1 MFIYTAKSECVTK
14 TREMFSFL
22 PLINNSVTIGLSFLL
37 LSVLAIISSKTIN
50 IFRFYLNCILQYF
63 YKYLSCHSSIQ

>member
-1 MFIYTAKSECVTK
+1 MIIYTAKSECIAK

-22 PLINNSVTIGLSFLL
+22 PLVNNSVTIGLSFLL

-50 IFRFYLNCILQYF
+50 IFRFYLDCIFQYF
-63 YKYLSCHSSIQ
+63 YKYLSCH